1 MRASLDQWQL
11 FWMFPLIFALVVTAL
26 FMIGF
31 RDEVPTQ
38 SAITVH

>member
-1 MRASLDQWQL
+1 M

-31 RDEVPTQ
+31 RDEVPAGRAAT
-38 SAITVH
+38 AH